1 MISEP
6 VFVVSLVAQVLR
18 DLGIPYVVGGS
29 LASSVYGIPR
39 ATLDAD
45 IVAEIRPDQA
55 GFVAR
60 GLGESFYADEE
71 MILSAIRG
79 RDSFNVIH
87 LETMF
92 KVDVFIP
99 PQEEWFRLEMERGRE
114 EIIGSEGDDV
124 RLRFASP
131 EDVLLHK
138 LLWYRMGDMTSDRQ
152 WGDAMG
158 VLKVQA
164 GALDREYLDNWS
176 RRLGVEDLLRQ
187 AYEEAGDVDS

>member
-138 LLWYRMGDMTSDRQ
+138 LIYC
-152 WGDAMG
+152 
-158 VLKVQA
+158 
-164 GALDREYLDNWS
+164 N
-176 RRLGVEDLLRQ
+176 LRVSSNTHN
-187 AYEEAGDVDS
+187 DIFIPK